1 MTPRSF
7 LHMSPRVP
15 LAASIIASSLPF
27 MMVMLFPDQLHFVMD
42 NASYLLFHNIAE
54 FFSIMVSLSIFSVG
68 WYTYNQSKDRH
79 ALFLSAAFLSIGL
92 MDFMHTMASAAM
104 PAFITPNSTN
114 KSAQFWV
121 AVRLFS
127 ALAFLL
133 SAYIYKERDNKW
145 LPKTTFSKTTLL
157 IIALG
162 VPAVVLTGITFYPS
176 YMPDAFITGVGLT
189 PLKIY
194 SEYLIV
200 FLMFLAAAAYWKRMK
215 RSGDSLLI
223 YYVVAFIISGFSEL
237 VFTAYKIDFDI
248 HNVLGHIYKVV
259 AFCLIYVGI
268 FVSSVKNPYL
278 ERKQAEEALRKSKEE
293 LELRVEERT
302 VELRDGNVQLRIE
315 LTERERAQAA
325 LRQSEERYRA
335 LFNSMTEGFALH
347 EIICDEKGEPCDYRF
362 LDINTAF
369 EKLTGLKRDNVVGR
383 THNEVLPDDDPRW
396 VKAYGAVALTGEP
409 THFEN
414 YSLPLK
420 KHFEVFAYR
429 PEPDQFAVLFRDITE
444 RKQIEEALRESEE
457 KYRNLVKYAPAA
469 IYEMDLQGT
478 KFFSINDA
486 MCHIL
491 GYSKEEL
498 FSIKPVD
505 LLDEE
510 SRFFFKERIRNRL
523 AGEKI
528 DAIEY
533 RIRRKDGEWIFAVVN
548 VGAYTY
554 SKENPTR
561 IAAIAYDITERKR
574 AEESLRK
581 AHDELE
587 SRIQERTYELSE
599 AYENLRREVDERKK
613 TEEQLVRVQKLEAL
627 GTLAG
632 GIAHD
637 FNNILAGLIGFT
649 EMVLEDIA
657 PDSPE
662 HRRLELVLKGANRG
676 RDLVRQIL
684 TFSRKSEQDKKP
696 LALNQVVEEGL
707 KLLRPTLP
715 TTIEIVSKSFTNDD
729 QILANPVQMHQVLM
743 NLCTNAAHAMREKGG
758 TLDIRVFKTSLQ
770 EGDPVPVLNMKAGE
784 YIVLKVSDTGSGMTP
799 EILNQ
804 VFDPF
809 FTTKQPGEGTGLG
822 LSVVHGIIRSHDGY
836 ITVESEP
843 GKGTTFHIYLPRD
856 KEGARSIDKEAL
868 PVTGGK
874 ERILIVDD
882 EDMLVELNEQR
893 LRRLGYEVVATT
905 SSMKALAIFR
915 KEPHTFDLVIT
926 DYTMPNLTGMDLA
939 VELLKVRATVPIIL
953 CTGQSDTISPE
964 KTKEI
969 GIREFIMKP
978 LANREL
984 AQAVRRVLDEKRD
997 PH

>member
-1 MTPRSF
+1 MTTRFFS
-7 LHMSPRVP
+7 HVSPRAT

-27 MMVMLFPDQLHFVMD
+27 LMVMLFPAQLHFVMD
-42 NASYLLFHNIAE
+42 SASYLLFHNIAE

-68 WYTYNQSKDRH
+68 WYTYSQSKDRH

-133 SAYIYKERDNKW
+133 SAYIYKERNTKW
-145 LPKTTFSKTTLL
+145 LPKAVLSKTTLL
-157 IIALG
+157 TIALG
-162 VPAVVLTGITFYPS
+162 VPALVLIGITFYPS
-176 YMPDAFITGVGLT
+176 YIPDAFITGVGLT
-189 PLKIY
+189 PFKIY

-200 FLMFLAAAAYWKRMK
+200 CLLCLAAGAYWKRMK
-215 RSGDSLLI
+215 HSGNRLLM
-223 YYVVAFIISGFSEL
+223 YYVVAFIISVFSEL

-315 LTERERAQAA
+315 LTEREKAEAA

-347 EIICDEKGEPCDYRF
+347 EIICDEKGEPIDYRF
-362 LDINTAF
+362 LDINPAF
-369 EKLTGLKRDNVVGR
+369 EKLTDLKREIVVGR
-383 THNEVLPDDDPRW
+383 THNEILPDDDPRW
-396 VKAYGAVALTGEP
+396 ARAYGAVALTGEP

-414 YSLPLK
+414 YSPPLK

-429 PEPDQFAVLFRDITE
+429 PEPNQFAVLFRDITE
-444 RKQIEEALRESEE
+444 RKRAEEALQ
-457 KYRNLVKYAPAA
+457 KAYA
-469 IYEMDLQGT
+469 
-478 KFFSINDA
+478 
-486 MCHIL
+486 
-491 GYSKEEL
+491 EL
-498 FSIKPVD
+498 EARV
-505 LLDEE
+505 
-510 SRFFFKERIRNRL
+510 
-523 AGEKI
+523 
-528 DAIEY
+528 
-533 RIRRKDGEWIFAVVN
+533 
-548 VGAYTY
+548 
-554 SKENPTR
+554 
-561 IAAIAYDITERKR
+561 RKR
-574 AEESLRK
+574 
-581 AHDELE
+581 
-587 SRIQERTYELSE
+587 TFELSE
-599 AYENLRREVDERKK
+599 AYETLQKEVDERKK

-657 PDSPE
+657 PDTPE
-662 HRRLELVLKGANRG
+662 YRRLELVLKGANRG
-676 RDLVRQIL
+676 RDLVKQIL

-715 TTIEIVSKSFTNDD
+715 TTIEITSKSLTNDD
-729 QILANPVQMHQVLM
+729 QIFADPVQMHQILM

-758 TLDIRVFKTSLQ
+758 TLDIQVFKTSLQ
-770 EGDPVPVLNMKAGE
+770 EGNPIPLPNMNTGE
-784 YIVLKVSDTGSGMTP
+784 YTVLKVSDTGSGMTP
-799 EILNQ
+799 ETLNQ

-822 LSVVHGIIRSHDGY
+822 LSVVHGIVKSHDGH

-843 GKGTTFHIYLPRD
+843 EKGTTFHVYLPRINKETYSVD
-856 KEGARSIDKEAL
+856 KETL

-882 EDMLVELNEQR
+882 EDMLVELNKQR
-893 LRRLGYEVVATT
+893 LSRLGYEVVATT
-905 SSMKALAIFR
+905 SSMEALAIFR
-915 KEPHTFDLVIT
+915 KEPDAIDLVIT
-926 DYTMPNLTGMDLA
+926 DYTMPNLTGTDLA
-939 VELLKVRATVPIIL
+939 MEFLKVRATIPIIL
-953 CTGQSDTISPE
+953 CTGQSDGIPPE
-964 KTKEI
+964 KAREI
-969 GIREFIMKP
+969 GIRGFLMKP
-978 LANREL
+978 LSNREL
-984 AQAVRRVLDEKRD
+984 AQAVRRALDNRQAS
-997 PH
+997 H